1 MISNDNDDEEE
12 DDDDSS
18 SMISGADEDDENYD
32 HFTDLQPK
40 FDLKKFNSVSDLD
53 PNNPLTQLID
63 DLALEGADVDL
74 ALLKTAFSVI
84 DVEPDEKELEIIINY
99 LCTDDSGFVDFRYF
113 LQFLQEANNLGMK
126 RVSAM
131 NNNNSNNKNK
141 NPNSNQSEPKFDNNI
156 VAIISNVAEQLR
168 IHLREEERRKLQ
180 EQKLKV
186 RLEQRRISKLGQ
198 KDALKEQIAEIE
210 KEEQKLRAQRL
221 REKAAQYK

>member
-1 MISNDNDDEEE
+1 
-12 DDDDSS
+12 
-18 SMISGADEDDENYD
+18 
-32 HFTDLQPK
+32 
-40 FDLKKFNSVSDLD
+40 
-53 PNNPLTQLID
+53 
-63 DLALEGADVDL
+63 
-74 ALLKTAFSVI
+74 
-84 DVEPDEKELEIIINY
+84 
-99 LCTDDSGFVDFRYF
+99 
-113 LQFLQEANNLGMK
+113 MK

-141 NPNSNQSEPKFDNNI
+141 NPNSNQLEPKFDNNI